1 MENEANKIQWLADFL
16 KEIENTTVLKAKENE
31 LPEAEQEY
39 ADALLRI
46 VAKYG
51 KLANG
56 DGNGIWVGYTPAKE
70 NDNKKI
76 GVKCQNCY
84 FYEGGNDCS
93 IVAQAVEPGGL
104 CRLAAIPDGIVRKM
118 K

>member
-1 MENEANKIQWLADFL
+1 MQDEGKKIEWLAEFL
-16 KEIENTTVLKAKENE
+16 EAMENE
-31 LPEAEQEY
+31 LPDAEQEY

-46 VAKYG
+46 VQKYG

-56 DGNGIWVGYTPAKE
+56 DGNGIWVGYMSAKE

-76 GVKCQNCY
+76 GVKCGNCH

-93 IVAQAVEPGGL
+93 LVAYSVEPGGL